1 MTARKRGRP
10 RRKKPTA
17 GVAGAKLNPSNRVS
31 ESLGGGESS
40 TGAGKDITP
49 NSNIQSDLKRKEQ
62 NLNDLRSSG
71 INPGGTPGQGGTPE
85 EPKNKTFAE
94 ITSLKDEFNYGL
106 NYVQTEEMNGLK
118 VARLSR
124 EAVEEDAGWNSSLV
138 CCVLGANP
146 SLKVMDGFLS
156 RIWKDYKI
164 ADVVVLREG
173 QFVVHFEKEEDRDE
187 IARRKYYFLDNKPML
202 VQRWKPGCKLNLDEL
217 TDIPIWVRFPD
228 LDPKYW
234 SLSGL
239 SKLGSIIGKPVKRDK
254 ATATKS
260 KLDFARIQIEVGIQ
274 KSFPEMVQFI
284 DEDSRV
290 ISQKVEYEWS
300 PTRCTLCK
308 KLGHLEEECRQKGDK
323 QPATR
328 KTMVWRRK
336 QSTPQQQHKEDAK
349 ENASNENLEE
359 RMDGDKEEEEF
370 HIVTKRKSRLSER
383 ECDRLVSSLTDRV
396 TIWASKHMSY
406 AGRNKNNLWVKWIH
420 ERYVKGD
427 AVSYNLRGETCYYW
441 KKIIQNRKWFD
452 QMPRDR
458 EYTTEEG
465 YRWLMGQRRKED
477 WISFAWNKL
486 SCSKH
491 QFFAWLICRGRVNT
505 KTRLGKYIPINM
517 VCDLCQGSEEDADHL
532 FSTCPLTKSLLMKIC
547 DWLDIRMEGNS
558 VQEIRENLMR
568 VRGRR
573 RDRGISAFVATC
585 YHIWKARNKL
595 FHKQEQPQLEV
606 MYNSILLCLTAY
618 WGKGPKK

>member
-17 GVAGAKLNPSNRVS
+17 AVAGAKLNPSNRVS

-85 EPKNKTFAE
+85 EPKKKTFAE
-94 ITSLKDEFNYGL
+94 ITGLKDEFNYGL

-124 EAVEEDAGWNSSLV
+124 EAVEEDAAGWNSSLV

-217 TDIPIWVRFPD
+217 TDIPIWLRFPD

-274 KSFPEMVQFI
+274 KSFPEM
-284 DEDSRV
+284 
-290 ISQKVEYEWS
+290 
-300 PTRCTLCK
+300 
-308 KLGHLEEECRQKGDK
+308 KGDK
-323 QPATR
+323 QPVTR

-370 HIVTKRKSRLSER
+370 HIVTKRKSAKRGGLFEKQFIDGINKVFH
-383 ECDRLVSSLTDRV
+383 EAPYQGHYPFLT
-396 TIWASKHMSY
+396 
-406 AGRNKNNLWVKWIH
+406 
-420 ERYVKGD
+420 
-427 AVSYNLRGETCYYW
+427 
-441 KKIIQNRKWFD
+441 
-452 QMPRDR
+452 
-458 EYTTEEG
+458 
-465 YRWLMGQRRKED
+465 
-477 WISFAWNKL
+477 
-486 SCSKH
+486 
-491 QFFAWLICRGRVNT
+491 
-505 KTRLGKYIPINM
+505 
-517 VCDLCQGSEEDADHL
+517 
-532 FSTCPLTKSLLMKIC
+532 
-547 DWLDIRMEGNS
+547 
-558 VQEIRENLMR
+558 
-568 VRGRR
+568 
-573 RDRGISAFVATC
+573 
-585 YHIWKARNKL
+585 
-595 FHKQEQPQLEV
+595 
-606 MYNSILLCLTAY
+606 
-618 WGKGPKK
+618 